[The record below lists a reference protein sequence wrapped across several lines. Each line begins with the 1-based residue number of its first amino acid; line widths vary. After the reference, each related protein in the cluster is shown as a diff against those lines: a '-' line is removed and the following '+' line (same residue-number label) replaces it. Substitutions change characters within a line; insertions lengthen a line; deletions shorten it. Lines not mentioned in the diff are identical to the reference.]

1 MRKNFLL
8 VGAMLVAGTFL
19 GADVAKAADIKFSG
33 STMARYEMFNRDLND
48 STEVTGQI
56 GSRIRLNASAN
67 IDEKT
72 SAFLQMQGVGVFGD
86 NAATTANQ
94 GAVNRGGA
102 AVSDTLNDVGFHQ
115 AFFTLKNF
123 YDMPVDLKLGRQE
136 IILDGHRLIGNT
148 IWTLGMQAHDAIRLT
163 HSHGDHTFV
172 YAFSKIGE
180 GDRDSGDGAGTVR
193 NTAGANGLRVDQDAH
208 IFWGNFKGI
217 GGGALSLYY
226 VMLDIDDDVLN
237 AGSTF
242 NDNIIHTIG
251 FRQAGNIAGFDYRG
265 EFYYQWGDA
274 DGSATQQTLNAGS
287 WDREAVMIG
296 ARLGKQFGPLKATL
310 WYDYVSGTDEG
321 DASGRTVGSFDTLF
335 DTGHKFYGLMDNFLQ
350 MGTASRTARDV
361 QEDGLGGLG
370 LQDIALKTSY
380 KMNSKWKMKFDF
392 HSFFTAEDA
401 YVAADTTAARGAVA
415 TALANGSN
423 NDGSSHLGEEIDI
436 SLHHKYSQSTSVV
449 VGYSHFFADDLGNE
463 LIGRSFGAGSVG
475 TGNPNSTGDGQWA
488 YVMMNVNF

>member
-163 HSHGDHTFV
+163 HSHGDQCP
-172 YAFSKIGE
+172 
-180 GDRDSGDGAGTVR
+180 
-193 NTAGANGLRVDQDAH
+193 L
-208 IFWGNFKGI
+208 
-217 GGGALSLYY
+217 
-226 VMLDIDDDVLN
+226 
-237 AGSTF
+237 
-242 NDNIIHTIG
+242 
-251 FRQAGNIAGFDYRG
+251 
-265 EFYYQWGDA
+265 
-274 DGSATQQTLNAGS
+274 
-287 WDREAVMIG
+287 
-296 ARLGKQFGPLKATL
+296 LG
-310 WYDYVSGTDEG
+310 
-321 DASGRTVGSFDTLF
+321 
-335 DTGHKFYGLMDNFLQ
+335 
-350 MGTASRTARDV
+350 
-361 QEDGLGGLG
+361 
-370 LQDIALKTSY
+370 
-380 KMNSKWKMKFDF
+380 
-392 HSFFTAEDA
+392 
-401 YVAADTTAARGAVA
+401 
-415 TALANGSN
+415 
-423 NDGSSHLGEEIDI
+423 
-436 SLHHKYSQSTSVV
+436 
-449 VGYSHFFADDLGNE
+449 
-463 LIGRSFGAGSVG
+463 
-475 TGNPNSTGDGQWA
+475 
-488 YVMMNVNF
+488 